1 MGYFTTYMDVHVNK
15 SFLKKLTVD

>member
-15 SFLKKLTVD
+15 SCLKKLTVD